1 MMQFAQSKPYSTG
14 YIGPVGSGNY
24 VKMVHNGIEYGDMQL
39 IAEVY
44 DVLRNIVGM
53 SNEDMSRQFARWNDG
68 ALSSYLIEI
77 TAKILNKADDQTGKG
92 YVIDYVSIQ
101 MEKNCCSFTKNYGPK
116 HNPRFNMD

>member
-1 MMQFAQSKPYSTG
+1 M
-14 YIGPVGSGNY
+14 I
-24 VKMVHNGIEYGDMQL
+24 HNGIEYGDMQL

-53 SNEDMSRQFARWNDG
+53 SNEDMSRQFARWNEG

-92 YVIDYVSIQ
+92 YVVDYVSIQ
-101 MEKNCCSFTKNYGPK
+101 MEKNCCNISSIYQTKQNLQLQ
-116 HNPRFNMD
+116 FFL